1 MAATKQDCEDFQFI
15 ISESIRLQR
24 LLNESYDLYAKDFDD
39 VYGPLFSTID
49 IPKDVYEQDK
59 SQQRFQIHLSSKAQI
74 KLLDIT
80 KRQIKQNNWLYEL
93 TVDEYIDDIKDS
105 IYIHINNDKKFDF
118 SGCSSLLS
126 RAYKRAL
133 SKMRE
138 VRYLFPLNAASI
150 RPEKDIN
157 IGCVKITHK
166 DNVNPKI
173 NDVQGKKA
181 LMDRNAQSE
190 YNSFLC
196 IDIPKCSN
204 KSSHKRA
211 LNVADFI
218 YGVIKV
224 FSFYYQVN
232 TKQLVLNKN
241 PTEASSSHY
250 VTCEND
256 NYYVCGSYSFGND
269 LSDFWDEFEAD
280 LNSEYSVGEIVF
292 QLIDYAIS
300 PVNQD
305 CLSDRLIDSFC
316 WFGDASRDNNEH
328 SQVVKLATAMERLV
342 TLSIEKKDPELTK
355 RFYSRVS
362 CSIAVFEGEIDRW
375 KIDAKKLYE
384 LRSNLVHGTQTLH
397 KSHEISLDFSPFR
410 LACLLILSSCIGFS
424 TIGLDTLNYEYKLQ
438 EMYDQLSKHCL
449 NQRYK
454 EKLVR

>member
-1 MAATKQDCEDFQFI
+1 MAATKQDYEDFQFI
-15 ISESIRLQR
+15 LSESIRLQK
-24 LLNESYDLYAKDFDD
+24 LLNESYELYEKDFDGI
-39 VYGPLFSTID
+39 YGSIFSIINT
-49 IPKDVYEQDK
+49 PKDIYEQDN

-74 KLLDIT
+74 KLLEIS
-80 KRQIKQNNWLYEL
+80 KRQIKQNNWSYEL
-93 TVDEYIDDIKDS
+93 TVDEYLQDIKDS
-105 IYIHINNDKKFDF
+105 IYIHILNNKDFDL
-118 SGCSSLLS
+118 SGCSYVLS
-126 RAYKRAL
+126 RAYKRA
-133 SKMRE
+133 SRKMRE
-138 VRYLFPLNAASI
+138 VRYFFPLNAASI
-150 RPEKDIN
+150 LPEKDIK
-157 IGCVKITHK
+157 IGCIKITHK
-166 DNVNPKI
+166 DNVTPKI
-173 NDVQGKKA
+173 NDVQGKKS
-181 LMDRNAQSE
+181 LMDRNGQSE

-204 KSSHKRA
+204 DSSHKRA

-241 PTEASSSHY
+241 PIEASSSHY

-256 NYYVCGSYSFGND
+256 NYYVCGSFSFGHD
-269 LSDFWDEFEAD
+269 LSDFWEAFEDD
-280 LNSEYSVGEIVF
+280 LNSEYSVGKIIF

-305 CLSDRLIDSFC
+305 RLSDRLIDSFC

-328 SQVVKLATAMERLV
+328 SQVVKLVTAMERLV

-362 CSIAVFEGEIDRW
+362 CSIAVFEGEIERW
-375 KIDAKKLYE
+375 KNDAKKLYE

-397 KSHEISLDFSPFR
+397 KSHELSLDFSPFR
-410 LACLLILSSCIGFS
+410 LACLLIFSSCIGFS
-424 TIGLDTLNYEYKLQ
+424 NIGLGTLNYEYKLQ

-449 NQRYK
+449 NERYK
-454 EKLVR
+454 DKFVR